1 MNFGYHPDPA
11 IDFCVEVEEIQAMAC
26 NRRIGF
32 DLEPTLDRR
41 IDRALMFQVGGDAG
55 AVAAMDLLRQTAGS
69 VAAAAA
75 GDGAIT

>member
-1 MNFGYHPDPA
+1 MNFGHHPDPA

-32 DLEPTLDRR
+32 DAEPTLDRR

-55 AVAAMDLLRQTAGS
+55 AVAAKDLLRD
-69 VAAAAA
+69 VARSTVQAS
-75 GDGAIT
+75 GERLPR